1 MKKFS
6 LSKIVSLALVCAML
20 MGAFMFT
27 TVSAEDA
34 GTTLEIV
41 SQNVFFDEKLE
52 LMFAFN
58 APTEPT
64 SVTASVNGESV
75 GVVLYEENPTQDG
88 VKVADYAYKVVQ
100 GVVPHAI
107 DTVVTFTVTCDGTTV
122 SKDYSVLQ
130 YIYERMYVSAKK
142 AEGAELEML
151 QALLAYADASNAYLN
166 GATVSFRD
174 YKYVTVVGG
183 TLDGNNTAGMFLP
196 GATPFENIVSSLVL
210 EEGYGV
216 EWTVSVNG
224 GEAVVKSFDEIKTFE
239 ITENTVVTATA
250 VESTCEHVWV
260 GATCTD
266 APTCELCGVAGE
278 PNGHAW
284 ENNATCTTAE
294 TCANCDATGKPAL
307 GHTAPN
313 ASGNCERCGVSLLKK
328 ATMSYTG
335 TTKNMTGNN
344 DAATVGLDASL
355 FSVIGNK
362 GGTSNNCGLNKD
374 GQIRLYGNNGNGS
387 YFTVKV
393 AEGYTIQ
400 SITITFTG
408 SAKSK
413 NCKVT
418 TYNAASGA
426 YDTVL
431 GATSSTNSS
440 TTLSVDVNAD
450 SFRLQNVITGATT
463 QIYIKSIVINYIY
476 TGTNN

>member
-1 MKKFS
+1 MKKFNFV
-6 LSKIVSLALVCAML
+6 KIVSMALVCAML
-20 MGAFMFT
+20 LGAFMFT
-27 TVSAEDA
+27 TIAADEPVV
-34 GTTLEIV
+34 EIV
-41 SQNVFFDEKLE
+41 SNNVYYGDMYQ
-52 LMFAFN
+52 LMFAVN
-58 APTEPT
+58 APEGATVSAADSEGNAIGVATFAEDPT
-64 SVTASVNGESV
+64 PTINGVECKAYILTA
-75 GVVLYEENPTQDG
+75 GVAAQ
-88 VKVADYAYKVVQ
+88 
-100 GVVPHAI
+100 AI
-107 DTVVTFTVTCDGTTV
+107 DEVITFTVTYGNVTV
-122 SKDYSVLQ
+122 SKSYSVLQ
-130 YIYERMYVSAKK
+130 YVYERMYVKNIAKD
-142 AEGAELEML
+142 AELAMFE
-151 QALLAYADASNAYLN
+151 ALIAYANAANAHLN
-166 GATVSFRD
+166 GATTDFND

-183 TLDGNNTAGMFLP
+183 TLDGNNATGMFLP

-266 APTCELCGVAGE
+266 VPTCELCGVAGE

-307 GHTAPN
+307 GHTTPN
-313 ASGNCERCGVSLLKK
+313 VSGNCERCGVSLLKK

-335 TTKNMTGNN
+335 GTTNMTGNN

-362 GGTSNNCGLNKD
+362 GGTNNNCGLNKD
-374 GQIRLYGNNGNGS
+374 GQIRLYGNKADGNGS

-408 SAKSK
+408 AANSK